1 MPKKKHILIT
11 KQIFFANKNIL
22 FYFYFVI
29 YLARGHAPGTSETP
43 VAAGF
48 TFPPRARPGLP
59 MAAWHTPGKPKGAGP
74 STDPAPC
81 VLKWLWSKVSL
92 SSSPGASITSNAPCS
107 DMYTLLPEKAYP
119 TSEPSECPTGPVPL
133 RCCLDYLLWSP

>member
-48 TFPPRARPGLP
+48 TFPPRARQPLRLS
-59 MAAWHTPGKPKGAGP
+59 AWSAPGKPKGAGP

-92 SSSPGASITSNAPCS
+92 LALPGGPQAFLLELPHQSSNDSIEVLIVV
-107 DMYTLLPEKAYP
+107 YRQVYP
-119 TSEPSECPTGPVPL
+119 LYHVNVVHQYLSSCP
-133 RCCLDYLLWSP
+133 